1 MSNSSYA
8 VLTNSTD
15 KPDVAIPI
23 KESVSSQST
32 SNNTNGDTLNNR
44 YIQIAIAVALYW
56 YEKLEY
62 DLILQLVVI

>member
-1 MSNSSYA
+1 

-15 KPDVAIPI
+15 TPDVAIPI
-23 KESVSSQST
+23 KESVSST

-56 YEKLEY
+56 YEKVEY
-62 DLILQLVVI
+62 DLILQLVAI